1 MRCFFHEMLKRRF
14 LGLRGAA
21 SLRICY
27 ARRRGSTCG
36 AVEGS
41 AYARTQFVRNSRK
54 GLLALSANEVRAT
67 LGSALAALHPPVC
80 PHFEHY
86 PTLRFNEQ
94 CFPDLEAYGTN
105 RTILTKNP
113 KSLERGLGDNLASAR
128 FPPAGARGQR
138 PRKTSHA
145 VSEEEVSV

>member
-1 MRCFFHEMLKRRF
+1 MLKRRF

-86 PTLRFNEQ
+86 PTLRFNEP
-94 CFPDLEAYGTN
+94 CFPDLEANVTN
-105 RTILTKNP
+105 RTILTKNKFSEGVAP
-113 KSLERGLGDNLASAR
+113 TALVQGEDPFYSAIGTNEVRTLVRGSSPNGSA
-128 FPPAGARGQR
+128 A
-138 PRKTSHA
+138 
-145 VSEEEVSV
+145 